1 MDVISDNVA
10 CDGATLSDMISSEH
24 KLKDNL
30 VFIFTPFDYFNPYW
44 DKKIRNDENKILD
57 DYYNNYHLIIKDKDN
72 SIRNHRF
79 QNYQKKIY
87 LVCDITNFLP
97 IAEIF
102 LIHPQLLTEQNL
114 ELYLQIIEIIIN
126 FRKLNVDAAEESSFF
141 MILSLFIEKYPNQI
155 FTEKI
160 LDAFV
165 NIGKNMFKNNLD
177 KLESAYFEHILLNE
191 KILSK
196 YSQKIQIKFWNQLL
210 LFCES
215 DSEQLNKFIEMNR
228 ICLILRFY
236 DKNKYNEMCCNNH
249 LGIFKKEYN
258 ESCKIMEPS
267 MNIKL
272 KDIWKI
278 IDLIILKGCLFRRAC
293 NGSSDHG

>member
-30 VFIFTPFDYFNPYW
+30 AFIFTPFDYFNSYW

-57 DYYNNYHLIIKDKDN
+57 DYYNNYHLIIKYKDN

-87 LVCDITNFLP
+87 LVCDITNSLP

-102 LIHPQLLTEQNL
+102 LIHPKLITEQNL
-114 ELYLQIIEIIIN
+114 ELYLQIIENIIN

-141 MILSLFIEKYPNQI
+141 MILFLFIEKYPNQI

-160 LDAFV
+160 
-165 NIGKNMFKNNLD
+165 IP
-177 KLESAYFEHILLNE
+177 
-191 KILSK
+191 K
-196 YSQKIQIKFWNQLL
+196 YLWIIK
-210 LFCES
+210 
-215 DSEQLNKFIEMNR
+215 
-228 ICLILRFY
+228 
-236 DKNKYNEMCCNNH
+236 
-249 LGIFKKEYN
+249 
-258 ESCKIMEPS
+258 
-267 MNIKL
+267 
-272 KDIWKI
+272 
-278 IDLIILKGCLFRRAC
+278 
-293 NGSSDHG
+293 